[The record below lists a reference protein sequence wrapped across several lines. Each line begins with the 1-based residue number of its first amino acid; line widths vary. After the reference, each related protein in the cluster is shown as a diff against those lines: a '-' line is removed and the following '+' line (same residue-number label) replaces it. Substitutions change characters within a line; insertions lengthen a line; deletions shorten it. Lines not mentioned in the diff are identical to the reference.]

1 MFMFDFNGVAL
12 KYEFLLK
19 EPSGH
24 VTASARI

>member
-1 MFMFDFNGVAL
+1 MFMFDLNGVAL

-24 VTASARI
+24 VIGSARM